1 MALFQEIDLTTFSGG
16 KITSIEPGS
25 VAADIGLQPGDELL
39 AINDNTV
46 EDVIDVQFYSAEESL
61 ELLIRRGEEYFIFE
75 AERDY
80 NQELGINF
88 DHPTFDTDIR
98 RCENLCEFCFVLQM
112 APKFRRTLYIKDDDY
127 RYSFLFGHYVTLTNL
142 SEHDWWRI
150 ETMRLTPLYVSVHI
164 TDLEERR
171 NYLRNQNA
179 PHILDQLQWLAERDI
194 EVHTQ
199 LVITPGVNDGE
210 LMRQSIAD
218 LAQFWP
224 TVQSIS
230 IVPVGLTKQHKYG
243 MRPHTPEEAAATLD
257 YIESLQAGYQEK
269 FGVRFVY
276 LTDEWYLV
284 TERVVPKLDSYD
296 DQQLYENGLGMVR
309 TFLNEWESVKKEI
322 REQSTENGK
331 RKTENEIGSITLVT
345 GTLFAP
351 TLAKTAAEFEEMVG
365 VKTAVLPAIN
375 NRLGESITVSGLLM
389 GNDVLR
395 QLEETEHLGDLVVLP
410 RVMFD
415 HPDVIALDDISPQD
429 IANQLN
435 RHIALADSMGDVWD
449 ALIGESNVMF
459 QPGISP
465 EGSIELR
472 TLSDIDLGNNQHIS

>member
-16 KITSIEPGS
+16 QITSIEPGS

-46 EDVIDVQFYSAEESL
+46 EDVIDVQYYSAEESL

-150 ETMRLTPLYVSVHI
+150 ETMRLTPLYVSVHV
-164 TDLEERR
+164 TDLVQRR

-210 LMRQSIAD
+210 LMRQSIED

-331 RKTENEIGSITLVT
+331 QKRKT
-345 GTLFAP
+345 
-351 TLAKTAAEFEEMVG
+351 K
-365 VKTAVLPAIN
+365 
-375 NRLGESITVSGLLM
+375 
-389 GNDVLR
+389 
-395 QLEETEHLGDLVVLP
+395 
-410 RVMFD
+410 
-415 HPDVIALDDISPQD
+415 
-429 IANQLN
+429 
-435 RHIALADSMGDVWD
+435 
-449 ALIGESNVMF
+449 
-459 QPGISP
+459 
-465 EGSIELR
+465 
-472 TLSDIDLGNNQHIS
+472 LSLSHW